1 MTMTAHSPATTMRD
15 ERRHR
20 RRRESGQVLPLLAL
34 TILTMG
40 IIALLAITF
49 GQAVVRRQQAQM
61 VVDAAAFA
69 GAAEQA
75 KGLNTIARI
84 NEKQFNLL
92 NAIVIAQ
99 AKGLLGG
106 YQDNYG
112 TTMARLTCGP
122 ACGAD
127 WSSSNWF
134 AYESTFNYLNQASK
148 AVNVAYGTLPYVKP
162 PLINKPVRAATKV
175 VNDNF
180 GPGSSIFSGESPV
193 SHGPVLWALD
203 VPSAATLVKLT
214 APGDYE
220 AADGR
225 HYSPDQGALT
235 TWCTTPCLATV
246 LPPLVAACV
255 ETCKNAQR
263 VHYGVINVYYNAIA
277 LVSVPT
283 YSAGQ
288 FYDNEP
294 GRDIRFTYHLRIAG
308 PKPLVGKS
316 WFGDVPGHGRCRER
330 EALWGVSGRQIRGK
344 LGRAASAH
352 TQNSA
357 FRIQPAGWEGD
368 RLHVQSQTHSCPYA
382 RETPARDR
390 HGGYQCRHR
399 PIRIRPIHV
408 HRPLSPGRGIASADS
423 RPWSS
428 YLCW

>member
-1 MTMTAHSPATTMRD
+1 MGADRW
-15 ERRHR
+15 R
-20 RRRESGQVLPLLAL
+20 RRRAERGQVLPLLAL

-84 NEKQFNLL
+84 NEKQLNLL

-99 AKGLLGG
+99 AKGLVAG
-106 YQDNYG
+106 YQDNYS
-112 TTMARLTCGP
+112 TTISRLTCGP

-127 WSSSNWF
+127 WSSNNWF
-134 AYESTFNYLNQASK
+134 AYESTFNYLNQATK
-148 AVNVAYGTLPYVKP
+148 AVNVAYGTVPYVKP

-175 VNDNF
+175 VEDNF

-193 SHGPVLWALD
+193 SHGPVIWMAD

-214 APGDYE
+214 PPGDYE

-225 HYSPDQGALT
+225 HYSPDEGALT
-235 TWCTTPCLATV
+235 TWCTVPCLATV

-255 ETCKNAQR
+255 ESCKNGQKI
-263 VHYGVINVYYNAIA
+263 HYAAINVYYNAIA
-277 LVSVPT
+277 LFSVPT

-294 GRDIRFTYHLRIAG
+294 GRDVHFTYHLRIAG

-316 WFGDVPGHGRCRER
+316 WFGDTPDMV
-330 EALWGVSGRQIRGK
+330 VV
-344 LGRAASAH
+344 ASAKPYGGYLGDKFDE
-352 TQNSA
+352 NWDWLPLPVR
-357 FRIQPAGWEGD
+357 RIQRFGYSQQDGKEIAYTYKARLIPVRTLEKRQLAIDMEGTNVVTD
-368 RLHVQSQTHSCPYA
+368 PSVFA
-382 RETPARDR
+382 R
-390 HGGYQCRHR
+390 YMS
-399 PIRIRPIHV
+399 IV
-408 HRPLSPGRGIASADS
+408 H
-423 RPWSS
+423 
-428 YLCW
+428 